1 MKKPWNTNKITEE
14 DKMISFIV
22 MIKTEIK
29 EYYKS

>member
-1 MKKPWNTNKITEE
+1 MKKSWNTNKITEE
-14 DKMISFIV
+14 DNIISFIA